1 MRFKCFIIDQ
11 AAHNVCRVAVHNS
24 SHHSSHRDDDDDDD
38 DDDELHEAHMMKSRL
53 RHSHNWF
60 AVTEGDF

>member
-11 AAHNVCRVAVHNS
+11 AVHNVCRVAVHHR

-38 DDDELHEAHMMKSRL
+38 ELHEARMMMSRL
-53 RHSHNWF
+53 CHSHNWF
-60 AVTEGDF
+60 AVTAGEI